1 MKNIKT
7 ALSVIL
13 SASVFLFTGCA
24 GNSTGD
30 NNSHRLYVKMDFS
43 AEELKATFVNSVSGE
58 TKETVMKKEDDGDG
72 FHQYTCFGDAKKY
85 NKVYFTY
92 GNDKTDEVAF
102 NKLVDGWYI
111 SSYGVLPCT
120 EGEEFI
126 RDVELTRLDFKFKDE
141 QKDVFVWTPKDY
153 DSDSEDK
160 YSVIYLL
167 DGDRDLSNEDY
178 EEGTWGVPES
188 VTNAMKQSDFK
199 AIAVGIATRE
209 STRYRELVPDLGDP
223 AQEVA
228 DEYDI
233 RYGGDFCDFIVNT
246 VVPTIEEK
254 YNVYTDPA
262 HNSITGSSLGGL
274 ESFYIGIEHPEKFG
288 TIGAMSPSFWMYEE
302 STWEKYLK
310 QKDFSKDAPFVYLY
324 AGDDIKD
331 NGIYTKQMNKLL
343 DELDYPEDK
352 KAIDL
357 YEKGDH
363 RSKYWRYIF
372 PEFLEVMHTQKIEAI
387 TK

>member
-1 MKNIKT
+1 
-7 ALSVIL
+7 
-13 SASVFLFTGCA
+13 
-24 GNSTGD
+24 
-30 NNSHRLYVKMDFS
+30 MDFS